1 MNINQNKLKA
11 ILAKMN
17 VEDDTTNVPS
27 SSKKIKKSKLSD
39 DNKIKARNRYR
50 VQKVNK
56 ASKRKQ
62 QPNSTSLISKVFSF
76 FSNNESKNEGNN
88 VEESL
93 YDIKSRFKNQD
104 EVQSIKKRLITTGS
118 NKSTKST
125 FVDDSIF
132 NSKGK
137 NFYKTSLPEQPK
149 QQESINP
156 LTLQQLTNKL
166 LEYEKTIN
174 TLEKAVSDMSNEL
187 TLMQQQHKNNTG
199 FVDMSLIKE
208 KRKINNLQ
216 SSDPVMQFEENS
228 NNNINDSLKK
238 KKHGSIMAFD
248 RLSPIKR
255 QNTFLERE
263 SNILNGSP
271 KGADKKRGNAITS
284 SPTKAYKGDKVSNS
298 NITRLLRKE
307 QNKDDESY
315 DWRQIEEDSI
325 SSSDIEQ

>member
-1 MNINQNKLKA
+1 MNINQKKLKA
-11 ILAKMN
+11 ILSKMN
-17 VEDDTTNVPS
+17 VEDDTANVPS
-27 SSKKIKKSKLSD
+27 SSNKVKQSILTD

-62 QPNSTSLISKVFSF
+62 QPPPSFISKVFSF
-76 FSNNESKNEGNN
+76 FSSNDTKNEGNN

-104 EVQSIKKRLITTGS
+104 EVQSIKKKLITTGS
-118 NKSTKST
+118 NKSTKRT
-125 FVDDSIF
+125 LVGDSIF

-137 NFYKTSLPEQPK
+137 NYYKTSLPEKPK

-166 LEYEKTIN
+166 MEYEKTIN

-216 SSDPVMQFEENS
+216 YSDPVMQFEEKS
-228 NNNINDSLKK
+228 NNNINDSPK
-238 KKHGSIMAFD
+238 KKHVKLMAFD
-248 RLSPIKR
+248 KLSPIKR
-255 QNTFLERE
+255 QNTFLDRE

-271 KGADKKRGNAITS
+271 KGTDKKRGNAITS
-284 SPTKAYKGDKVSNS
+284 SPTKAYNGDKVENS
-298 NITRLLRKE
+298 NITRLLRNE